1 MIPPLYIQF
10 EASLNRPLA
19 PLFVR
24 GTEEVAGSI
33 QPHRLLGLG
42 RTLLGPFQVGSEVRT
57 GVNSLLV
64 RFGERSK

>member
-10 EASLNRPLA
+10 EASVNRPLS

-24 GTEEVAGSI
+24 GTEEVAGSL
-33 QPHRLLGLG
+33 QLHRLLGLG
-42 RTLLGPFQVGSEVRT
+42 WTLLGPLQVGSEVRT